1 MVVTGLEE
9 RIRLRD
15 SAEFELLNGS
25 MTISAFFH
33 RFSFK
38 LADDGVATAM
48 SRLGTTNGPSE
59 LAPTT
64 SELENLAT
72 EFGNETSVLGLGKLL
87 GRLTLSGLVG
97 RTISFAGEAQFS
109 IIPDALPAISDSLEC
124 TPSTVVSLSRF
135 VFLRVDKTKI
145 LLETPRSGWI
155 IEIHDPTLMTVIG
168 QLASPATV
176 KEHLERVVP
185 QEGDN
190 QEIERRLLSA
200 LGRAGM
206 LTNHASPTEAS
217 EESLDPSLR
226 VWSAHDLLFH
236 QRSRVGR
243 SRQPFGGTYR
253 FVGTEVPPPRY
264 RRPVDDQ
271 PKIELPSS
279 TDCGEVAENY
289 FGLLNQRRS
298 QREFDDG
305 RPVSL
310 GDLAEL
316 LWRTTRVRDVRE
328 TEYGEIVD
336 RPFPSGGAVHE
347 LDTYIAVRTV
357 DGLAPGLYRYDP
369 VDHLLVLVHPE
380 SREFWTWFHS
390 VPPWPEPSTQP
401 QAVLVIAS
409 RFDRVMWKYEGM
421 AYAVMLKNTGVL
433 MQSWSLAVEALGLG
447 GCPLGAGDSEGFA
460 RVAGLDPYVES
471 SVAEFAIGRPDNR
484 QPL

>member
-1 MVVTGLEE
+1 M
-9 RIRLRD
+9 LRD

-25 MTISAFFH
+25 MTISASLH

-38 LADDGVATAM
+38 LADDGVAQAM
-48 SRLGTTNGPSE
+48 SRLGTTNRTSE

-64 SELENLAT
+64 AELENLAT
-72 EFGNETSVLGLGKLL
+72 EFGDETSVLKLGKLL
-87 GRLTLSGLVG
+87 GRLILSGLVG
-97 RTISFAGEAQFS
+97 RTFSFAGEAQFS

-135 VFLRVDKTKI
+135 VFLRADKTEI

-155 IEIHDPTLMTVIG
+155 IEIHDPSLMTVIG

-176 KEHLERVVP
+176 NEHLERVVP
-185 QEGDN
+185 QEGSDH
-190 QEIERRLLSA
+190 EIARRLLSG

-206 LTNHASPTEAS
+206 LTNHASPTAAS

-226 VWSAHDLLFH
+226 FWSAHDLLFH

-253 FVGTEVPPPRY
+253 FVGTDVPPPRY
-264 RRPVDDQ
+264 SRPVDQ
-271 PKIELPSS
+271 PRIELPPS
-279 TDCGEVAENY
+279 TDRGEVAETY

-305 RPVSL
+305 HPVSL

-316 LWRTTRVRDVRE
+316 LWRTTRVRDIRE
-328 TEYGEIVD
+328 TEYGEVID

-357 DGLAPGLYRYDP
+357 EGLAPGLYRYDS

-409 RFDRVMWKYEGM
+409 RFERVMWKYEGM

-460 RVAGLDPYVES
+460 HIAGLNPYVES
-471 SVAEFAIGRPDNR
+471 SVAEFAIGRLQDR
-484 QPL
+484 YGSHYAEQTT